1 MQFANLKWN
10 NEEPYSL
17 DFCDVYYSSDDG
29 LAETE
34 YVFIKHNQ
42 LVERFSSLHAATFT
56 IIETGFGTGLNF
68 FCTALQF
75 LQHASSQAAL
85 RFISIER
92 YPLKPEDFIKANL
105 RWPMFGELATQLNT
119 PYAILKDGLNIFSIC
134 QNRILLDLWIG
145 DVSECLPNIKTP
157 TDAWFL
163 DGFAPS
169 KNSEMWS
176 ENLFTEMARLSKSN
190 TTFATFTSAGQVRR
204 QLEAAGF
211 QVSKAEGFGKKRE
224 MLHGLYR

>member
-1 MQFANLKWN
+1 MQFASLKWN
-10 NEEPYSL
+10 NEQPYSL
-17 DFCDVYYSSDDG
+17 NFCDVYYSSDDG

-42 LVERFSSLHAATFT
+42 LVERFTNLQSSTFT
-56 IIETGFGTGLNF
+56 VIETGFGTGLNF
-68 FCTALQF
+68 FCASQQF
-75 LQHASSQAAL
+75 ILHAPSDATF

-92 YPLKPEDFIKANL
+92 FPLKAEELIKANS
-105 RWPMFGELATQLNT
+105 RWPVFGELVTQLYT
-119 PYAILKDGLNIFSIC
+119 PYATLKDGLNSFSIC
-134 QNRILLDLWIG
+134 HNRIQLELWIG
-145 DVSECLPNIKTP
+145 DVSECLPNINTP

-176 ENLFTEMARLSKSN
+176 DRLFTEMARLSKSN

-204 QLEAAGF
+204 QLEATGF
-211 QVSKAEGFGKKRE
+211 QVSKAKGFGKKRE
-224 MLHGLYR
+224 MLYGINR